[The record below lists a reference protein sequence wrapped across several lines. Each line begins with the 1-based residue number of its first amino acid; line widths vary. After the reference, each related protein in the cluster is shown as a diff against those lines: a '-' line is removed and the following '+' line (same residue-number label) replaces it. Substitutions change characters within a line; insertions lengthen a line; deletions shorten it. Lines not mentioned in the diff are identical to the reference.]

1 MEHDEAMRL
10 HAAERYVA
18 RELSPED
25 KDAFEEHFFDC
36 PKCAEEVRLEMTFA
50 ANLRAALSEPAPAP
64 SLPSLWRKWREW
76 FQTHPALAFSFAGN
90 LAWAAAFAFI
100 LLPGARDGARPQF
113 IPAYFA
119 PGPAHGADDVHEVP
133 PGNTFYQ
140 VRFLPS
146 PNSPSYSYEVLSAD
160 GQRESSGSLPAPAGQ
175 EEYLYL
181 QIPVKSL
188 PGGIHILEVRAGHAG
203 GETVS
208 RSKFQTSR

>member
-18 RELSPED
+18 RELSPEE
-25 KDAFEEHFFDC
+25 KDAFEEHYFDC
-36 PKCAEEVRLEMTFA
+36 PTCAEEVRLEMTFA
-50 ANLRAALSEPAPAP
+50 ANLRAALSEPLPA
-64 SLPSLWRKWREW
+64 PSLWRKWREW

-100 LLPGARDGARPQF
+100 LLPGARDVPRPQF
-113 IPAYFA
+113 VPAYFA
-119 PGPAHGADDVHEVP
+119 PGSARGADDVHEVP
-133 PGNTFYQ
+133 RGNAYYQ

-146 PNSPSYSYEVLSAD
+146 PNSPSYSYEIANAD
-160 GQRESSGSLPAPAGQ
+160 GQRESSGSLPPPASQ

-181 QIPVKSL
+181 QVPVKSL
-188 PGGIHILEVRAGHAG
+188 PGGIHILEVHAGQAG